1 MGMIE
6 YFRHEVLN
14 QISVVS
20 GFCEIIEHQL
30 LKYGFT
36 ENDPFSLSLKKVR
49 QLVGNLHS
57 TLMVFREGCILQD
70 VSEAIIMTADPAGS
84 IEQYLTPECSVQYEV
99 LLRIAEALNDE
110 AAAMRKSSDASEKM
124 AERSV
129 FVESSAERLLEL
141 FRHPVAYLQ
150 ETLKLYHQNESH
162 QP

>member
-1 MGMIE
+1 MIE

-14 QISVVS
+14 QISVIS

-30 LKYGFT
+30 LKYEFT

-49 QLVGNLHS
+49 QLVGNFHS

-70 VSEAIIMTADPAGS
+70 VTEAIIMNADTADS
-84 IEQYLTPECSVQYEV
+84 IEQYLTPECRVQYEV
-99 LLRIAEALNDE
+99 LLRIAEALNGE
-110 AAAMRKSSDASEKM
+110 AMVMRKSSSANEKM
-124 AERSV
+124 TERSA
-129 FVESSAERLLEL
+129 FIESSAERLLEL

-150 ETLKLYHQNESH
+150 KTLKLNHQNENY

>member
-1 MGMIE
+1 MIE

-14 QISVVS
+14 QISVIS

-49 QLVGNLHS
+49 QLVGNFHS

-70 VSEAIIMTADPAGS
+70 VTETIIMNADPADS
-84 IEQYLTPECSVQYEV
+84 IEQYLTPECRVQYEL
-99 LLRIAEALNDE
+99 LLRIAEALNAE
-110 AAAMRKSSDASEKM
+110 AMDMRKGSSASEKM
-124 AERSV
+124 AERSA
-129 FVESSAERLLEL
+129 FVESSAKRLLEL

-150 ETLKLYHQNESH
+150 ETLKLQQENEKH
-162 QP
+162 HP